1 MLCGAGLWASGV
13 PCSAAREAHAG
24 GSGAHGSGRRTDLEG
39 VMILTFWMV
48 LFMVLPVLGLG
59 TFAFLMNRQQHQH
72 HHR

>member
-1 MLCGAGLWASGV
+1 MLCSAGLWTSGV
-13 PCSAAREAHAG
+13 PCFAAREGYAG
-24 GSGAHGSGRRTDLEG
+24 GGGAHGPAGGPGVEG

>member
-1 MLCGAGLWASGV
+1 
-13 PCSAAREAHAG
+13 
-24 GSGAHGSGRRTDLEG
+24 
-39 VMILTFWMV
+39 MILTFWMV